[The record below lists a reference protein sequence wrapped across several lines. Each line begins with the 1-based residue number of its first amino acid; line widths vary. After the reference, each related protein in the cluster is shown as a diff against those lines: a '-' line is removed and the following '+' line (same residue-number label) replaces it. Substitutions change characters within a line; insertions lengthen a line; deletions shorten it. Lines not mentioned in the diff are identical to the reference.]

1 MLKLGI
7 IGTNW
12 ITEQFVN
19 AAHETGKWQLTSVYS
34 RTLDKAHQ
42 FGDKFAS
49 TSEFFDNLDDFFE
62 QGSFDTV
69 YIASPNSLHFE
80 QCKQAILAGKDVVVE
95 KPACS
100 NPFEMK
106 ALIKLLRQHPDTF
119 LFEAARHVHE
129 PNFCAV
135 AKAVESLNVVQGA
148 TLTYAKYSSRYD
160 QVLAGKEPNIFSPDF
175 SGGCVQDLGV
185 YLVYDAIV
193 WFGMPSSV
201 DYHAT
206 ILDTGVDGKGIAV
219 LHYPN
224 FDVTLNLAKNVNSYL
239 PGEIYGLKETIR
251 MDHSGDLNK
260 VVLDDGNGHQKDLSV
275 KQVDNPMVAEAN
287 EFADVLNDKD
297 SNDAKQLEEDWLAYA
312 VQVNKVLY
320 QLRQSANIKF
330 KADKV
335 AEEVEE
341 EDNES

>member
-12 ITEQFVN
+12 ITEQFVH
-19 AAHETGKWQLTSVYS
+19 AAHETGKWELTAVYS
-34 RTLDKAHQ
+34 RTLEKAHQ

-49 TSEFFDNLDDFFE
+49 TSEFFDNLDDFFA

-80 QCKQAILAGKDVVVE
+80 QAKQAILAGKDVIVE

-106 ALIKLLRQHPDTF
+106 QLQRLLDQNPDTF

-129 PNFCAV
+129 PNFRAV
-135 AKAVESLNVVQGA
+135 TKAVEGLNVVQGA

-160 QVLAGKEPNIFSPDF
+160 AVLNGEEPNIFSPDF

-193 WFGMPSSV
+193 WFGMPGSAE
-201 DYHAT
+201 YHAT
-206 ILDTGVDGKGIAV
+206 MLTTGVDGKGVAI
-219 LHYPN
+219 LHYN
-224 FDVTLNLAKNVNSYL
+224 GFDVTLNLAKNVNSYL

-251 MDHSGDLNK
+251 MDHSSDLNE
-260 VVLDDGNGHQKDLSV
+260 VYLDDGAGNKTLLSV
-275 KQVDNPMVAEAN
+275 PQAENPMLAEAN
-287 EFADVLNDKD
+287 EFADVLNDKG

-320 QLRQSANIKF
+320 ELRQSAHIKF
-330 KADKV
+330 KADRV

-341 EDNES
+341 ENDES

>member
-19 AAHETGKWQLTSVYS
+19 AAHETGKWELTAVYS
-34 RTLDKAHQ
+34 RSLEKAHQ
-42 FGDKFAS
+42 FGDKFTS
-49 TSEFFDNLDDFFE
+49 TSEFFADLTDFFAH
-62 QGSFDTV
+62 GSFDTV

-80 QCKQAILAGKDVVVE
+80 QAKQAILAGKDVIVE

-100 NPFEMK
+100 NPAEMK
-106 ALIKLLRQHPDTF
+106 QLQELLRKHPETF
-119 LFEAARHVHE
+119 LFEAARHIHE
-129 PNFCAV
+129 PNFKAV
-135 AKAVESLNVVQGA
+135 KKAVEGLNVVQGA

-160 QVLAGKEPNIFSPDF
+160 AVLAGETPNIFSPDF

-185 YLVYDAIV
+185 YMVYDAIV
-193 WFGMPSSV
+193 WFGMPVSAE
-201 DYHAT
+201 YHAT
-206 ILDTGVDGKGIAV
+206 MLPTGVDGKGVAL
-219 LHYPN
+219 LHYPS

-251 MDHSGDLNK
+251 LDHSSDLNE
-260 VVLDDGNGHQKDLSV
+260 VVLDDGNGKREVLSTPQA
-275 KQVDNPMVAEAN
+275 KNPMVAEAD
-287 EFADVLNDKD
+287 EFADVLNAKD
-297 SNDAKQLEEDWLAYA
+297 TNDAKQLEEDWLAYA

-330 KADKV
+330 KADRIAK
-335 AEEVEE
+335 EVEE
-341 EDNES
+341 ENDES